1 MIEVTLKRALTWEWV
16 EEQIEKVGMWINC
29 QEPISFVT
37 GLPRGGLIPA
47 VLISHKYNI
56 KYISIQDA
64 KALPERLRRKTL
76 VVDDICDTGITF
88 AEIHDYDFL
97 TLALAFRHNSKYVPD
112 HYCEVVE
119 DARWQV
125 FPWENKESDSIQDYL
140 K

>member
-1 MIEVTLKRALTWEWV
+1 MIQVTLKRELTWEWV
-16 EEQIEKVGMWINC
+16 EAQIEKVGMWLNC
-29 QEPISFVT
+29 QEPIEFIT

-47 VLISHKYNI
+47 VMISHKYGI
-56 KYISIQDA
+56 KYIPIEQA
-64 KALPERLRRKTL
+64 KLLPQRSRHKTL
-76 VVDDICDTGITF
+76 VVDDIADTGITF

-112 HYCEVVE
+112 HYCELIE

-125 FPWENKESDSIQDYL
+125 FPWESKDSDSVQDYL

>member
-1 MIEVTLKRALTWEWV
+1 MRKVIITRDLTWEWV
-16 EEQIEKVGMWINC
+16 EEQVEKAGMWLNC
-29 QEPISFVT
+29 QEPVSFVT

-47 VLISHKYNI
+47 ILISHKYNI
-56 KYISIQDA
+56 KYINIQDA
-64 KALPERLRRKTL
+64 KLLPLRLRHKTL

-88 AEIHDYDFL
+88 AEIKDYEFL

-112 HYCEVVE
+112 KYCELIE
-119 DARWQV
+119 DARWLI

>member
-1 MIEVTLKRALTWEWV
+1 MKEVVLKRALTWEWV
-16 EEQIEKVGMWINC
+16 EEQVEKIGMWVNC
-29 QEPISFVT
+29 QEPITFVT

-88 AEIHDYDFL
+88 AEIHDYEFL
-97 TLALAFRHNSKYVPD
+97 TLALSFRHNSKYIPD
-112 HYCEVVE
+112 KYCELIE
-119 DARWQV
+119 DARWLV
-125 FPWENKESDSIQDYL
+125 FPWENKDSDSVQDYL